1 MGHADYK
8 VLQRYVR
15 LATKR
20 DLGPRLQWTDLIVAI
35 PPSGR
40 HSDLFGSG

>member
-15 LATKR
+15 AGTER
-20 DLGPRLQWTDLIVAI
+20 DLGPRKDWRELIAANPVVERA
-35 PPSGR
+35 
-40 HSDLFGSG
+40 